1 VCCEHLVCAAC
12 SGHVA
17 DARCGV
23 CFAARARLHGD
34 AMTVYVPE
42 WLVALVV
49 LLITLVLLAATRAA
63 G

>member
-1 VCCEHLVCAAC
+1 
-12 SGHVA
+12 
-17 DARCGV
+17 
-23 CFAARARLHGD
+23 
-34 AMTVYVPE
+34 MTVYVPE